1 MAKLLR
7 LVALSLLLAFSASAQ
22 DKKEVDLALAL
33 AIDISG
39 SIDPDEAKLQREGY
53 VQAFRDPVIK
63 KAILGGSHGRIA
75 VAYYEWSDAWVQR
88 LLIDWTLLDLEA
100 AIDAF
105 TTRLAN
111 APISI
116 ARRTS
121 ISGAIR
127 YAIPL
132 FGRSPYEAERK
143 VLDIS
148 GDGSNNDGGLVTDM
162 RYEALKER
170 IVINGLPIMNDRP
183 NPFGFPSEADL
194 DKYYL
199 HCVTGGPRSFVEVAT
214 NFEDFP
220 RAVRKKLLQEVADL
234 GPDRGGRVTTS
245 TSACGPCPTAR
256 SSRKAGGGRCA
267 ARTTTPPSCGRNT
280 SWAATSASGAAA
292 SSGSA
297 ASGSRRTDPPLRH
310 GPVTL
315 RATRP
320 SGRQSVE
327 RTEVY
332 GRTREHTRR
341 RRAHELPPA
350 CEAAALV
357 RCAEKAAHRP
367 FARAPRRPRR
377 GEQHHA
383 EHTASSL
390 EERLPI
396 G

>member
-7 LVALSLLLAFSASAQ
+7 LVVLSLLFAFSANAQ

-39 SIDPDEAKLQREGY
+39 SIDPDEAKLQRDGY
-53 VQAFRDPVIK
+53 VQAFRDPVIV

-75 VAYYEWSDAWVQR
+75 VAYYEWSEAWVQR
-88 LLIDWTLLDLEA
+88 LLIDWTLLDSEA
-100 AIDAF
+100 AIMSF
-105 TTRLAN
+105 TTRLSN

-183 NPFGFPSEADL
+183 NPFGFPSEDDL

-199 HCVTGGPRSFVEVAT
+199 HCVTGGPRSFVEVAR

-220 RAVRKKLLQEVADL
+220 RAVRKKLLQEVADVGPEL
-234 GPDRGGRVTTS
+234 GPMSDFDIGQ
-245 TSACGPCPTAR
+245 GPLPDGTQLAQ
-256 SSRKAGGGRCA
+256 
-267 ARTTTPPSCGRNT
+267 
-280 SWAATSASGAAA
+280 
-292 SSGSA
+292 
-297 ASGSRRTDPPLRH
+297 
-310 GPVTL
+310 
-315 RATRP
+315 
-320 SGRQSVE
+320 SGR
-327 RTEVY
+327 
-332 GRTREHTRR
+332 
-341 RRAHELPPA
+341 
-350 CEAAALV
+350 
-357 RCAEKAAHRP
+357 RP
-367 FARAPRRPRR
+367 VR
-377 GEQHHA
+377 GEDDYTRHIRP
-383 EHTASSL
+383 EYEL
-390 EERLPI
+390 GCDVGERRSREFWQRRFGVTPD
-396 G
+396 

>member
-7 LVALSLLLAFSASAQ
+7 LVALSLLFAFSANAQ

-53 VQAFRDPVIK
+53 VQAFRDPVIM

-88 LLIDWTLLDLEA
+88 LLIDWTLLDSDA
-100 AIDAF
+100 AIESF

-132 FGRSPYEAERK
+132 FGRSPYEADRK

-183 NPFGFPSEADL
+183 NPFGFPSETDL

-199 HCVTGGPRSFVEVAT
+199 HCVTGGPRSFVEVAQD
-214 NFEDFP
+214 FEDFP
-220 RAVRKKLLQEVADL
+220 RAIRKKLLQEVADIGPLNDFDTGDL
-234 GPDRGGRVTTS
+234 GVE
-245 TSACGPCPTAR
+245 
-256 SSRKAGGGRCA
+256 
-267 ARTTTPPSCGRNT
+267 
-280 SWAATSASGAAA
+280 
-292 SSGSA
+292 
-297 ASGSRRTDPPLRH
+297 RH
-310 GPVTL
+310 GIHLAQSNGRRQTRQEEDYTRFVRPEYELGCDIGEKRSRDFWQRRFGVT
-315 RATRP
+315 P
-320 SGRQSVE
+320 D
-327 RTEVY
+327 
-332 GRTREHTRR
+332 
-341 RRAHELPPA
+341 
-350 CEAAALV
+350 
-357 RCAEKAAHRP
+357 
-367 FARAPRRPRR
+367 
-377 GEQHHA
+377 
-383 EHTASSL
+383 
-390 EERLPI
+390 
-396 G
+396 